1 MSADAYAA
9 QTVTAWLRY
18 VHGHAI
24 DAQLDDAIVVLSAP
38 TPDGWRSSCY
48 TLDELDDAGRKARD
62 DSDDS
67 LNVYYRTT
75 LLGERVDEFHRGAG
89 KLSKYAT
96 HYAADVD
103 VLGDGHVSKK
113 LPPTLDEAV
122 RLIDATLAPSAI
134 LSSGGG
140 LYPVWRFV
148 EPLLLD
154 DDAVKRYRDIG
165 ARLDA
170 ALGSHGYD
178 VDATLQDMTR
188 VIRPAGVMNNKPK
201 RDARPVTVLRGHLD
215 GAGDYTLD
223 AIDAALPKVLAPTSR
238 KALPKQRAPQAA
250 ATPRPR
256 RIGDER
262 TPWELFAQRYT
273 LADVLNGDTRH
284 DWEQV
289 ADVGGMEAWRRV
301 GSSSEYSLKQ
311 APSGAVIVWSS
322 TLAAELD
329 IDGGAALDLFGLAC
343 RLAGRNPVDVARG
356 VAA

>member
-1 MSADAYAA
+1 MTADAYSA

-18 VHGHAI
+18 VHSHAI
-24 DAQLDDAIVVLSAP
+24 DAQLNDAVVVLSAP
-38 TPDGWRSSCY
+38 TPDGWHSSCY

-62 DSDDS
+62 DSADS

-75 LLGERVDEFHRGAG
+75 LLGERVEKFRRGASS
-89 KLSKYAT
+89 LSKYAT

-103 VLGDGHVSKK
+103 VLGVGHVSTE
-113 LPPTLDEAV
+113 LPTLDEAV
-122 RLIDATLAPSAI
+122 KLIDATLAPSAI
-134 LSSGGG
+134 IASGGG
-140 LYPVWRFV
+140 LYPVWRFT

-154 DDAVKRYRDIG
+154 DDGVKRYRDIG

-170 ALGSHGYD
+170 ALGSHGYH
-178 VDATLQDMTR
+178 VDATLKDMTR
-188 VIRPAGVMNNKPK
+188 VIRPAGVMNNKPG

-223 AIDAALPKVLAPTSR
+223 AIDAALPSSLVAQRSP
-238 KALPKQRAPQAA
+238 KASKQHTPQALTA
-250 ATPRPR
+250 PRIR
-256 RIGDER
+256 LVGDEL
-262 TPWELFAQRYT
+262 TPWALFAQRYT

-289 ADVGGMEAWRRV
+289 ADVGGMQAWRRV
-301 GSSSEYSLKQ
+301 GSSSEYTLKQ

-329 IDGGAALDLFGLAC
+329 IDGGSALDLFGLAC